1 MTILAQTRCLQK
13 TEYRYVFAVG
23 LPTLCLHNKNGL

>member
-23 LPTLCLHNKNGL
+23 YIYFFIKTSN